1 MGVNKLN
8 KLFERHGDKIAS
20 LDAEHAIIDGN
31 NLLYIHAF
39 SIISTMQKK
48 HHLPNRN
55 ETIALPIKEQIDYLT
70 SQLRISLNEFINR
83 AFNRFKCT
91 DMYIVF
97 DPLQSPEYKI
107 ENSFKFGNETL
118 RNSFN
123 DIESTQIIKLKE
135 DEQNR
140 RDTFKCH
147 YNKKR
152 TANLMKYSLL
162 NIVDSSLRN
171 EKINNTDTNN
181 TADTNNDIINDSLFS
196 FLNDDEYLFNYDMN
210 EPLDEEAINKIFAN
224 DLFGDIPANEVS
236 SEVTNDTANDTA
248 NHIANIIESSNNSEK
263 MLELN
268 KTVALSFDVIH
279 NTTFLNNVSN
289 VNKIIHHVT
298 DSLNNENPNVKF
310 IQAIDEADLVIKNIC
325 SKLIGNIVVISRD
338 TDYKIL
344 LSDLPNCYTA
354 DSNFNDI
361 YNPYEVWKKFFNRD
375 EIYKNNTYYSY
386 IVRCSALFGNDY
398 VGHDRNLSTPENDYI
413 LTVLFDDAELKE
425 KLSHTRLINIK
436 SLLKTCEQFSN
447 GLLNKLDAIDLSYRQ
462 LRNEKYQKYV
472 SFCIVYENWEKFG
485 KYEDYHE
492 YNFDISTLYP
502 KTVYTNIVE
511 LNEEMLNGKKYSE
524 LKDKYIINETA

>member
-1 MGVNKLN
+1 MNILFFGDVVGKIGRKALLENLPILKKKYNADFVIVNAEN
-8 KLFERHGDKIAS
+8 ITHGKG
-20 LDAEHAIIDGN
+20 II
-31 NLLYIHAF
+31 
-39 SIISTMQKK
+39 KK
-48 HHLPNRN
+48 HYNFLRN
-55 ETIALPIKEQIDYLT
+55 IGVDAITLGNHYLN
-70 SQLRISLNEFINR
+70 RISLNEFINR
-83 AFNRFKCT
+83 VLNRFKCT
-91 DMYIVF
+91 DMYVVF

-140 RDTFKCH
+140 RGTLKC

-152 TANLMKYSLL
+152 TANLMKRNLL

-171 EKINNTDTNN
+171 KKINNTDAN
-181 TADTNNDIINDSLFS
+181 DTTDVNNDIINDSLFS

-210 EPLDEEAINKIFAN
+210 EPLDEEAISKIFAN

-236 SEVTNDTANDTA
+236 SKVTNDTAN
-248 NHIANIIESSNNSEK
+248 NIANIIESSNNSEK

-268 KTVALSFDVIH
+268 KTVALNFDVIH
-279 NTTFLNNVSN
+279 NITFLNNVSN
-289 VNKIIHHVT
+289 VNKITQHVT
-298 DSLNNENPNVKF
+298 DSLNNKNPHVKF

-325 SKLIGNIVVISRD
+325 SKLIGNVVVISRD

-354 DSNFNDI
+354 DTNLDEI

-398 VGHDRNLSTPENDYI
+398 VGHCRNLANPENDYI
-413 LTVLFDDAELKE
+413 LTILFDDAEELKE
-425 KLSHTRLINIK
+425 ELSHTRLINIK

-447 GLLNKLDAIDLSYRQ
+447 GLLNKLDVIDLSYRQ
-462 LRNEKYQKYV
+462 LRDDSYKKYV

-492 YNFDISTLYP
+492 HNFDISTLYP
-502 KTVYTNIVE
+502 KTVYTNIAE
-511 LNEEMLNGKKYSE
+511 LHEEMLNGKKYSE
-524 LKDKYIINETA
+524 LKDKYIINETT